1 MSSLGESAGRAGQTD
16 SLSPLFPG
24 VVNLASCP
32 PLSPPSSPLPSP
44 SGESGAG
51 KTESTKFIISFLSAM
66 SQQSM
71 ASAGRLTAEGDTA
84 VEEAIVLSR

>member
-1 MSSLGESAGRAGQTD
+1 MSWLEEPGRQTHSLPFPRSGKSC
-16 SLSPLFPG
+16 LMPSP
-24 VVNLASCP
+24 
-32 PLSPPSSPLPSP
+32 SPPP